1 MTNNQTKQASDEGT
15 DKPNLFLQR
24 EREIWGSVFEGLF
37 CFVTIRCINIHLHIM
52 WNNQNISLS
61 TLPMIGDG
69 RP

>member
-1 MTNNQTKQASDEGT
+1 MTNKQTKQASDEGT

-24 EREIWGSVFEGLF
+24 ERYGGGSTFEGLF
-37 CFVTIRCINIHLHIM
+37 CFVTIRCINIHLHTM
-52 WNNQNISLS
+52 WNNQDISIS